1 MTNTVAIALTVL
13 ATQSSELKTN
23 VAESPFAPAANTIW
37 INGSIGTYWG
47 NRAPE
52 VPPAKEKWVTTIVT
66 KEDRLALNWMERWH
80 TNLVT
85 SVVSSNT
92 VHLRVVE
99 QWEAVK

>member
-1 MTNTVAIALTVL
+1 MTNAIALAVTLL

-23 VAESPFAPAANTIW
+23 VTESPFAPSSNYIFVNSW
-37 INGSIGTYWG
+37 GGTSF
-47 NRAPE
+47 RQPE
-52 VPPAKEKWVTTIVT
+52 VTPAKEKWVTTIVT